1 MMLTPASSP
10 ASVSDSSLTSRVKP
24 LEAPSAVT
32 MATPGQVP
40 MAPLAAQSLTEVSIH
55 KTVIPPPRLSPPLCP
70 VSLCRPPP
78 VSPGLG
84 HPREGQTASLLGGKY
99 ILLDEL
105 EGSTLHRCL
114 DINSHEELVCKV
126 SVVIILIMIT
136 VSVIVTRCDLYGH
149 MSVSACAV
157 VSLVGSQHTMCCQT
171 AAQLV
176 HFLPLPPP
184 LCQLCSVYHNSDKTL
199 ITLLTRL
206 QSAQSSSIVAKVF
219 IFERASVLTILMDGL
234 IPEKRL
240 RTLLL
245 NNFLFNLWLQISPGP
260 VRWLEKSARA
270 RVCDAIGQHKSFI
283 CNIIN
288 WRSATGC

>member
-126 SVVIILIMIT
+126 SVIIILIT
-136 VSVIVTRCDLYGH
+136 VSVIVTRCDLFGH

-219 IFERASVLTILMDGL
+219 IFWAGICFDNLDGWIDPRKKAPDL
-234 IPEKRL
+234 VVEQ
-240 RTLLL
+240 
-245 NNFLFNLWLQISPGP
+245 FSLQFMAADFTWPGP
-260 VRWLEKSARA
+260 LAGEICSGSGVR
-270 RVCDAIGQHKSFI
+270 
-283 CNIIN
+283 CN
-288 WRSATGC
+288 WAT

>member
-32 MATPGQVP
+32 MAAPGQVP
-40 MAPLAAQSLTEVSIH
+40 IAQSLTEVSIH

-126 SVVIILIMIT
+126 SVIIIVIILG
-136 VSVIVTRCDLYGH
+136 VILTRCDLFGH
-149 MSVSACAV
+149 MSPCLRGCSFPSWV
-157 VSLVGSQHTMCCQT
+157 T
-171 AAQLV
+171 AHNV
-176 HFLPLPPP
+176 LPDSRTAGPLPPPP
-184 LCQLCSVYHNSDKTL
+184 LCQLCSVYHESDKTL
-199 ITLLTRL
+199 ITLLTLAPVCPVQLNRCK
-206 QSAQSSSIVAKVF
+206 SIH
-219 IFERASVLTILMDGL
+219 ILSGH
-234 IPEKRL
+234 
-240 RTLLL
+240 
-245 NNFLFNLWLQISPGP
+245 LF
-260 VRWLEKSARA
+260 
-270 RVCDAIGQHKSFI
+270 
-283 CNIIN
+283 
-288 WRSATGC
+288 